1 MTEEGLKEWSLSVQ
15 VHYFQYVMAIM
26 ASKNGNCRKTAA
38 RLTPQPKELNGLHGL
53 HKLRAYELADQLA
66 LAIYKE
72 TCSFPREEMFGLTPS
87 FGGRLFPSPPT
98 SWRARPGKWNT
109 RLALPL
115 ARVF

>member
-72 TCSFPREEMFGLTPS
+72 TCSFPREEMFGLTTS

-98 SWRARPGKWNT
+98 SWRARPAKWNT